1 MSKQIPT
8 CYLNSNNGTAIL
20 GIGAGPSY
28 TLSSPSQ
35 LPDLDAFL
43 TEHKDTY
50 IFGYLSYELKHH
62 VDHSPSKDNLR
73 LPLAYFWVPSVVAEL
88 NQHEITLVQGK
99 DVALVHEFIETLT
112 HSSIPDLAPFH
123 ARTPKEKYLHQVHEI
138 KRLIQRG
145 DLYETN
151 YCQEYYLEHI
161 TLTSPHSLYNRVNQR
176 TAAPFSGLFIAENL
190 WLACGSPERYLQKV
204 GNLLTSQPIKGTAP
218 RINEEVADEAAKQ
231 GLIHSKKERAENV
244 MIVDLVRN
252 DLSKIAEPGS
262 VKVDELFGL
271 YSFKTVHQMIS
282 TVSCRLKPSTNFS
295 DILRATFPM
304 GSMTGAP
311 KRNALKFMDQ
321 MEDAPREIYSGSL
334 GYFKPGGDFDFNV
347 VIRSLAYY
355 PTENYLS
362 CGVGGA
368 ITIGADPQQEYEE
381 CLLKI
386 GRLIDVKSDE

>member
-1 MSKQIPT
+1 MIHSIPT
-8 CYLNSNNGTAIL
+8 CYLNSNDGTAML
-20 GIGAGPSY
+20 GIGEGPAF
-28 TLSSPSQ
+28 TLTCQTQ
-35 LPDLDAFL
+35 LPALDAFL
-43 TEHKDTY
+43 SEHQDTY
-50 IFGYLSYELKHH
+50 IFGYLSYEIKQH
-62 VDHSPSKDNLR
+62 VDHAPIKDNLR
-73 LPLAYFWVPSVVAEL
+73 LPLAYFWVPSVVAEIK
-88 NQHEITLVQGK
+88 QEEIILVQGN
-99 DVALVHEFIETLT
+99 DIALVHEFIETLT
-112 HSSIPDLAPFH
+112 HSSATDLAPFS
-123 ARTPKEKYLHQVHEI
+123 ARTPKEKYLHQVNEI

-151 YCQEYYLEHI
+151 YCQEYYLEN
-161 TLTSPHSLYNRVNQR
+161 LKLSSPHGLYNRVNQR
-176 TAAPFSGLFIAENL
+176 TEAPFSGLFIADNL
-190 WLACGSPERYLQKV
+190 WLACGSPERYMQKD
-204 GNLLTSQPIKGTAP
+204 GNVLKSQPIKGTAP
-218 RINEEVADEAAKQ
+218 RMNDGLADEAAKQ

-252 DLSKIAEPGS
+252 DLSKIAETGS

-271 YSFKTVHQMIS
+271 YTFKTVHQMIS
-282 TVSCRLKPSTNFS
+282 TVSCTLKPSTKFS

-311 KRNALKFMDQ
+311 KQNAVRFMDQ
-321 MEDAPREIYSGSL
+321 FEDAHREIYSGSL

>member
-1 MSKQIPT
+1 M
-8 CYLNSNNGTAIL
+8 L
-20 GIGAGPSY
+20 GIGEGPAF
-28 TLSSPSQ
+28 TLTCQTQ
-35 LPDLDAFL
+35 LPALDAFL
-43 TEHKDTY
+43 SEHQDTY
-50 IFGYLSYELKHH
+50 IFGYLSYEIKQH
-62 VDHSPSKDNLR
+62 VDHAPIKDNLR
-73 LPLAYFWVPSVVAEL
+73 LPLAYFWVPSVVAEIK
-88 NQHEITLVQGK
+88 QEEIILVQGN
-99 DVALVHEFIETLT
+99 DIALVHEFIETLT
-112 HSSIPDLAPFH
+112 HSSATDLAPFS
-123 ARTPKEKYLHQVHEI
+123 ARTPKEKYLHQVNEI

-151 YCQEYYLEHI
+151 YCQEYYLEN
-161 TLTSPHSLYNRVNQR
+161 LKLSSPHGLYNRVNQR
-176 TAAPFSGLFIAENL
+176 TEAPFSGLFIADNL
-190 WLACGSPERYLQKV
+190 WLACGSPERYMQKD
-204 GNLLTSQPIKGTAP
+204 GNVLKSQPIKGTAP
-218 RINEEVADEAAKQ
+218 RMNDGLADEAAKQ

-252 DLSKIAEPGS
+252 DLSKIAETGS

-271 YSFKTVHQMIS
+271 YTFKTVHQMIS
-282 TVSCRLKPSTNFS
+282 TVSCTLKPSTKFS

-311 KRNALKFMDQ
+311 KQNAVRFMDQ
-321 MEDAPREIYSGSL
+321 FEDAHREIYSGSL